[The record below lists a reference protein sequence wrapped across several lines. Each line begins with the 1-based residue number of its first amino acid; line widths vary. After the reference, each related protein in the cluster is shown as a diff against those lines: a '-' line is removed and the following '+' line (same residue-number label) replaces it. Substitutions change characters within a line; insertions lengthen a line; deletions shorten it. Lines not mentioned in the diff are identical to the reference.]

1 MQLKV
6 KNSCELKKYVSR
18 NISSS
23 SWNSTVNKVGVL
35 AKFVFIQALL
45 KLFNWWIAICS
56 PLIPKRFIDDGSKN
70 WKWFDK
76 FAKRLCM
83 NQLSLI
89 LNSIWNSLFHSL
101 HRSRTLNL
109 TEDRFQTIT
118 FSYTTQYAR
127 KKKTKRKNKV
137 GALTTIFAVG

>member
-6 KNSCELKKYVSR
+6 KNYCELKRYVSQ
-18 NISSS
+18 NMSSN
-23 SWNSTVNKVGVL
+23 SWNSTVNKVRVL
-35 AKFVFIQALL
+35 AKFVLIQALP

-56 PLIPKRFIDDGSKN
+56 PLVLKLFMDDGSKN

-83 NQLSLI
+83 NQLRLI

-101 HRSRTLNL
+101 HRSPTLNL

-137 GALTTIFAVG
+137 GAFTTIFAVG